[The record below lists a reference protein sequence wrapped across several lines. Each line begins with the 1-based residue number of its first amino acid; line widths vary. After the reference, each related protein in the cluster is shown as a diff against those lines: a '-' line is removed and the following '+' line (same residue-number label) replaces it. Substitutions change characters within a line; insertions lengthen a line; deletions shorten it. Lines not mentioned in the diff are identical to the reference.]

1 MVELA
6 AKVQNPAV
14 ITLAASLPPKSI
26 ATCKSFFVGLA
37 VCKSAVESK
46 LVATAKLKTIFA
58 AKSSM
63 VVIFV
68 PQRFWEWSFSEK
80 RIRLPCFRRLHVH
93 LRRRDS

>member
-6 AKVQNPAV
+6 AKVQNQAV
-14 ITLAASLPPKSI
+14 ITLEASLPPKSI
-26 ATCKSFFVGLA
+26 ATCMSFFVGLA
-37 VCKSAVESK
+37 VSKSAVESK
-46 LVATAKLKTIFA
+46 LVATAKLKTILA

-63 VVIFV
+63 MVIFV
-68 PQRFWEWSFSEK
+68 PQRFWDPFSEK